1 MGFFTWLG
9 SQVGYLVDQM
19 VDWLGEVCSWF
30 IKSLVSVL
38 SKIWDTVI
46 ATAIYT
52 AFGAASLLYVIFY
65 AGAQLGET
73 IMEIWDPTRHN
84 SKPSQ
89 VFKLQQAPQNSPL
102 PTQRSE
108 AKVLMLEN

>member
-9 SQVGYLVDQM
+9 SQVDYLIDQM
-19 VDWLGEVCSWF
+19 LGWLGEALSWF
-30 IKSLVSVL
+30 IESLISAL
-38 SKIWDTVI
+38 RKIWDTVI
-46 ATAIYT
+46 TTAIYA
-52 AFGAASLLYVIFY
+52 AFGAASILYVIFY
-65 AGAQLGET
+65 AGAKLGET
-73 IMEIWDPTRHN
+73 IMEIWDPAYYT

-108 AKVLMLEN
+108 AKVLVLEN